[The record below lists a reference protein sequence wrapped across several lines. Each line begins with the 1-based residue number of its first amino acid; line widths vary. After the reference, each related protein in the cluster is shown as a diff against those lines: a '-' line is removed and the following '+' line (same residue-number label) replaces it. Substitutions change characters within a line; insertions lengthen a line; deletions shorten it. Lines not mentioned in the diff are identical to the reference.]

1 MQVRVFQ
8 RYNPF
13 QIARYVKILFS
24 GSFFIS
30 GVGLFEFEQGKIVL
44 PKVKNLKKF
53 SVMSEINRHIKHLKQ
68 ETLAT

>member
-24 GSFFIS
+24 GAFFIS

-53 SVMSEINRHIKHLKQ
+53 SVVSEVNRQIKHLQQ
-68 ETLAT
+68 EALAT